1 MLTLDI
7 RGIQYFLMFFSELQ
21 NKEKWIVAKPDPNVR
36 YSQNHREAD
45 EILIVH
51 SMILYQKNNVG
62 W

>member
-1 MLTLDI
+1 
-7 RGIQYFLMFFSELQ
+7 MFFSELQ